1 MTKLDSIARALE
13 GVTRGVA
20 CAGTALECRT
30 YEVDGK
36 AFLFVSREHVR
47 LKLVESAADARKHGA
62 NVGSGGWTK
71 ISLTELP
78 SDAVLA
84 RWIAESHGLMRRDK
98 VKSAATQPRAKK
110 RARR

>member
-1 MTKLDSIARALE
+1 MSKVDSIARALA

-20 CAGTALECRT
+20 CAGTALECHT
-30 YEVDGK
+30 YEVDDK

-47 LKLVESAADARKHGA
+47 LKLADSAADARNHGA

-71 ISLTELP
+71 VSLDELP
-78 SDAVLA
+78 TDAVLA
-84 RWIAESHGLMRRDK
+84 RWIAESHGLMRRGATK
-98 VKSAATQPRAKK
+98 RASAKPRAAR